1 VRANGPLF
9 DPSWEVQEVSM
20 EDIVLAYL
28 SQQAGDRWPVLPSA
42 REQNGRE
49 VFK

>member
-1 VRANGPLF
+1 
-9 DPSWEVQEVSM
+9 M

-28 SQQAGDRWPVLPSA
+28 SQQAGDRVPTPLAA
-42 REQNGRE
+42 REQNGSE